1 MKLVVVMYFL
11 FSGQLFSQ
19 KYIFFNETDC
29 VEAGEKI
36 IQNISVY
43 KQQVNN
49 NFSLQGWYT
58 KKDDYLI
65 IGYSCE

>member
-1 MKLVVVMYFL
+1 MKLVVVIYFL

-19 KYIFFNETDC
+19 KYIFFNEMDC

-36 IQNISVY
+36 IQDISVY

-58 KKDDYLI
+58 EDDYLI

>member
-19 KYIFFNETDC
+19 KYIFFNEMDC

-36 IQNISVY
+36 IQDIGVY

-58 KKDDYLI
+58 EDDYLI

>member
-1 MKLVVVMYFL
+1 M
-11 FSGQLFSQ
+11 
-19 KYIFFNETDC
+19 DC

-36 IQNISVY
+36 IQDIGVY

-58 KKDDYLI
+58 EDDYLI

>member
-36 IQNISVY
+36 IQNIAVY

-49 NFSLQGWYT
+49 NPSEQGWYT
-58 KKDDYLI
+58 KEDDYLI

>member
-19 KYIFFNETDC
+19 KYIFFNEMDC

-36 IQNISVY
+36 IQDISVY

-58 KKDDYLI
+58 EDDYLI

>member
-49 NFSLQGWYT
+49 NLSEQGWYT
-58 KKDDYLI
+58 KDNYLI

>member
-1 MKLVVVMYFL
+1 MKLVVIIYFL

-19 KYIFFNETDC
+19 KYIFFNEMDC

-36 IQNISVY
+36 IQDISIY

-49 NFSLQGWYT
+49 NPNDQGWYT
-58 KKDDYLI
+58 EDNYLI
-65 IGYSCE
+65 IGFSCE

>member
-1 MKLVVVMYFL
+1 MKLVVVIYFL

-19 KYIFFNETDC
+19 KYIFFNEMDC

-58 KKDDYLI
+58 KEDDYLI

>member
-19 KYIFFNETDC
+19 KYIFFNEMDC

-58 KKDDYLI
+58 EDDYLI

>member
-1 MKLVVVMYFL
+1 MKLVVIIYFL
-11 FSGQLFSQ
+11 FAGQLYSQ
-19 KYIFFNETDC
+19 KYFFFNEMDC

-36 IQNISVY
+36 IQDIAVY

-49 NFSLQGWYT
+49 NFNLQGWYT
-58 KKDDYLI
+58 KEDDYLI

>member
-1 MKLVVVMYFL
+1 MKLVVVIYFL

-19 KYIFFNETDC
+19 KYIFFNEMDC

-36 IQNISVY
+36 IQDISVY

-58 KKDDYLI
+58 ENDYLI

>member
-19 KYIFFNETDC
+19 KYIFFNEMDC

-36 IQNISVY
+36 IQDISVY

-58 KKDDYLI
+58 ENDYLI

>member
-1 MKLVVVMYFL
+1 MKLVVIIYFL

-19 KYIFFNETDC
+19 KYIFFNEMDC

-36 IQNISVY
+36 IQDISVY

-49 NFSLQGWYT
+49 NPNDQGWYT
-58 KKDDYLI
+58 EDNYLI
-65 IGYSCE
+65 IGFSCE

>member
-1 MKLVVVMYFL
+1 MKLVVIIYFL

-19 KYIFFNETDC
+19 KYIFLNEMDC

-36 IQNISVY
+36 IQDISVY

-58 KKDDYLI
+58 EDDYLI
-65 IGYSCE
+65 IGYRCE